1 MEEEAGAQRGKITY
15 PEFRSLEGELLG
27 PSTTHLAPTLP
38 DCEIAT
44 HSWAECVPGGGC
56 GVLGRERATKEIF
69 TDQHVLTRGCCPHGP
84 CGPTPSPNT
93 CLQAGSCAPK
103 SRQTSPCLRKLQ
115 PENCVRYSDSA
126 THAL

>member
-56 GVLGRERATKEIF
+56 GVLGEKELPRRSLLISMSWQEAAALTALVVPHPHQIRACRQGPVPPKA
-69 TDQHVLTRGCCPHGP
+69 DRLVL
-84 CGPTPSPNT
+84 
-93 CLQAGSCAPK
+93 
-103 SRQTSPCLRKLQ
+103 
-115 PENCVRYSDSA
+115 V
-126 THAL
+126 